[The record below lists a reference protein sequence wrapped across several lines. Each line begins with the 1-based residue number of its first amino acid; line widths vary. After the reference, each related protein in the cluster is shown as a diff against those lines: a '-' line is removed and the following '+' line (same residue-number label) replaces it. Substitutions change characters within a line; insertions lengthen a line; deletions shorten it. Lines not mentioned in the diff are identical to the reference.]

1 MPLPLYCAHARPNG
15 QTCSFHG
22 PGHMTTTTTRPA
34 APTTEDEGV
43 LVVAIAVV
51 DAMPAPAPPGD
62 ADDREKQKK
71 ERARRKKKKT
81 RRRTP
86 SQEEV
91 AAQQSVLS
99 WARRGEVH
107 DDVDAAGCGHLS
119 QFGRRRPRVAVELHA
134 HSARSDGSLSPTALV
149 ERAHRNGVK
158 VLALTDHD
166 TMAGVPEA
174 IESAK
179 EFSIRIIPAVE
190 ISAVYS
196 PGNGAGAG
204 EPVHILAYYGSW
216 GPAKSQELE
225 KVLSK
230 IREGR
235 YTRAKDMLSKLRN
248 LHMPLKFEDV
258 CNIAGNGVAPGRVHV
273 ARAMVEAGY
282 VDNLRQAFS
291 RYLYDGG
298 PAYATGSEP
307 AGESVVQ
314 LICRTG
320 GIAVL
325 AHPWALKYPVPV
337 IKDLKAAGLHGIEA
351 YRSDGKLS
359 GLSDLADT
367 YELLKLGGSDY
378 HGRDDKEEP
387 DIGSVD
393 LPVLAFFR
401 FLEVARPI
409 WRNAMKENFANTVER
424 IPDWNGSKGYRR
436 TSSGNDFCSMC
447 LSSPELEETDDSEV
461 EVLQMEFSDIIL
473 GSRSCKMH
481 RLVVQF

>member
-1 MPLPLYCAHARPNG
+1 M
-15 QTCSFHG
+15 
-22 PGHMTTTTTRPA
+22 TTTTRPA
-34 APTTEDEGV
+34 APTTEEEEA
-43 LVVAIAVV
+43 VVAAAAAV
-51 DAMPAPAPPGD
+51 DAAPAPPGD
-62 ADDREKQKK
+62 AEGREKQTKG
-71 ERARRKKKKT
+71 RARSKKKKK

-86 SQEEV
+86 SEEEV
-91 AAQQSVLS
+91 AALRSVLR
-99 WARRGEVH
+99 WARRGEVRE
-107 DDVDAAGCGHLS
+107 DEEDAADCAHLS
-119 QFGRRRPRVAVELHA
+119 QFGRRRPRVAVELHS
-134 HSARSDGSLSPTALV
+134 HSARSDGSLSPAALV
-149 ERAHRNGVK
+149 QRAHRNGVK

-166 TMAGVPEA
+166 TMAGVSEA
-174 IESAK
+174 MESAK

-196 PGNGAGAG
+196 PGNGPGAE

-216 GPAKSQELE
+216 GPTKSQELE
-225 KVLSK
+225 KVLSS

-235 YTRAKDMLSKLRN
+235 YTRAKEMLLKLRN
-248 LHMPLKFEDV
+248 LDMPLKFEDV

-273 ARAMVEAGY
+273 ARAMVKAGY

-307 AGESVVQ
+307 AGETVVQ

-325 AHPWALKYPVPV
+325 AHPWALKNPVPL
-337 IKDLKAAGLHGIEA
+337 IKDLKASGLHGIEA

-393 LPVLAFFR
+393 LPVLAFFK
-401 FLEVARPI
+401 FLEVAQPI
-409 WRNAMKENFANTVER
+409 WRNAMMENFANTIKR
-424 IPDWNGSKGYRR
+424 IPDLNGSKGCRR

-461 EVLQMEFSDIIL
+461 EILQMVFSDIIL
-473 GSRSCKMH
+473 SNRSCKTH
-481 RLVVQF
+481 IEQRAEITSRLH

>member
-1 MPLPLYCAHARPNG
+1 M
-15 QTCSFHG
+15 
-22 PGHMTTTTTRPA
+22 TTTRPA
-34 APTTEDEGV
+34 ATTEEEEEMV
-43 LVVAIAVV
+43 MAAS
-51 DAMPAPAPPGD
+51 AAPANAAPPD
-62 ADDREKQKK
+62 ADDREQQKK
-71 ERARRKKKKT
+71 VQARRKKKKK

-86 SQEEV
+86 SEEEL
-91 AAQQSVLS
+91 AALRSVLR
-99 WARRGEVH
+99 WARRGE
-107 DDVDAAGCGHLS
+107 AGDEEEADCEHLLPA
-119 QFGRRRPRVAVELHA
+119 GRRRPRVAVELHA
-134 HSARSDGSLSPTALV
+134 HSARSDGSLSPAALV

-166 TMAGVPEA
+166 TMAGVAEA
-174 IESAK
+174 METAK
-179 EFSIRIIPAVE
+179 EFSIRIIPGVE
-190 ISAVYS
+190 ISALYS
-196 PGNGAGAG
+196 PSNGSGAN
-204 EPVHILAYYGSW
+204 EPVHVLAYYGSW
-216 GPAKSQELE
+216 GPAKSQELK
-225 KVLSK
+225 KVLSS

-235 YTRAKDMLSKLRN
+235 YTRAKEMLSKLRN
-248 LHMPLKFEDV
+248 LGMPLKFEDV
-258 CNIAGNGVAPGRVHV
+258 SDIAGNGVAPGRVHV

-325 AHPWALKYPVPV
+325 AHPWALKNPVPV
-337 IKDLKAAGLHGIEA
+337 IKHLKAVGLHAIEV

-401 FLEVARPI
+401 FLEVAQPI
-409 WRNAMKENFANTVER
+409 WCNAIKEIFANATER
-424 IPDWNGSKGYRR
+424 TGLNGPKGCHW
-436 TSSGNDFCSMC
+436 TSSVDDLCNMC

-461 EVLQMEFSDIIL
+461 EVLRTEFADIIL
-473 GSRSCKMH
+473 RNRSCKTLIEQRAEITSLLH
-481 RLVVQF
+481 